1 MDRRALCLDHASGT
15 GDSERTG
22 MAESSANSS
31 ERVGVGP
38 RLGLAWV
45 GMGASG
51 GSTTS
56 KPLSCSRCA
65 TLCSASL
72 SSHLFPE
79 TDNTEDNQPTPDIR
93 TGSSE
98 W

>member
-1 MDRRALCLDHASGT
+1 MEESFAKI
-15 GDSERTG
+15 SERL
-22 MAESSANSS
+22 
-31 ERVGVGP
+31 GVGP
-38 RLGLAWV
+38 RLVLAWV
-45 GMGASG
+45 SMGASG

-72 SSHLFPE
+72 SSQLFPE
-79 TDNTEDNQPTPDIR
+79 TNNTEDNQQLPNMK

-98 W
+98 WTLLEA